1 MVKLLQ
7 AIAGAPH
14 GGAELF
20 FTRLALGL
28 EEAGQQ
34 QIIVMRKD
42 KERAQFCLLY
52 TSPSPRD

>member
-20 FTRLALGL
+20 FTRLAIGL

-34 QIIVMRKD
+34 QII
-42 KERAQFCLLY
+42 
-52 TSPSPRD
+52 RDAEGQRTGPVIEGC

>member
-7 AIAGAPH
+7 AIAGGPH

-20 FTRLALGL
+20 FTRLAIGL

-34 QIIVMRKD
+34 QMIVMRKD
-42 KERAQFCLLY
+42 NELNILARKLWEVEV
-52 TSPSPRD
+52 